1 MGLRLGAVQKMA
13 RKGLECA
20 GLTNQGGVFASRVL
34 VRILSVPELKIP
46 PTLVPSFPQKV
57 DFSTVSVLELEIPPL
72 SKKPRLPGECAVANR
87 ERPLV
92 QDAAVIW
99 AELPENSLSL
109 TMSVPKFSMAYA
121 SMHPPTR
128 PDRFAPPSKR
138 QPPEGRAAKATGSR
152 LGRPPAAYAAL
163 PA

>member
-1 MGLRLGAVQKMA
+1 
-13 RKGLECA
+13 
-20 GLTNQGGVFASRVL
+20 VL